1 MAVRILARERPVAI
15 NPDFDPH
22 RPGIP
27 VLREMDDATRAAY
40 IAKNPDYGA
49 IVCRCEEISRGEILD
64 ALRSNVCVPTVD
76 GVKKA
81 RASRHGPLP
90 GRVLLTAGG
99 AHHRG
104 VSRRAAQ
111 RGAQV
116 LGRRAHH
123 VRPDEIRGGA
133 GMMYDVI
140 VIGGGPG
147 GLAAA
152 ISAHENG
159 AHVLLI
165 EREARLGGM
174 LKQCIHDGFGLARFG
189 ERLAGPEYVERF
201 IDRLEELGIEAHT
214 QTFVT
219 RVEKT
224 PAGFAVVTVSRDGV
238 ARYDTRTLV
247 LATGCRER
255 TAKQV
260 FIHGTRPAGVFTAG
274 TAQHFTNL
282 LGELPTRRCVILGS
296 GDIGLI
302 MARRLTLEG
311 AEVLGVYEAKPTPS
325 GLTRNI
331 HQCLHDYS
339 IPLHLS
345 HTVTRVFGADRLT
358 GVEVAEVDE
367 AMRPIPG
374 TEQHIDCDALI
385 VSVGLI
391 PENELAESLGVPLDG
406 HTRGPVCDGQ
416 LMTEV
421 PGIFSC
427 GNALHVNDLV
437 DYVSA
442 SGELA
447 GKSAAHFAAH
457 TRDEIALTI
466 SDDFGYLVPQRLDR
480 TEDNSSVTL
489 YFRSAAVLGPCR
501 VALTIDGKE
510 TWSRRYPFL
519 RPPEMQQLTLDFDK
533 LGIAHARDVHFTI
546 EVAEA

>member
-1 MAVRILARERPVAI
+1 MGEQLYDII
-15 NPDFDPH
+15 
-22 RPGIP
+22 
-27 VLREMDDATRAAY
+27 
-40 IAKNPDYGA
+40 
-49 IVCRCEEISRGEILD
+49 IV
-64 ALRSNVCVPTVD
+64 
-76 GVKKA
+76 
-81 RASRHGPLP
+81 
-90 GRVLLTAGG
+90 
-99 AHHRG
+99 
-104 VSRRAAQ
+104 
-111 RGAQV
+111 
-116 LGRRAHH
+116 
-123 VRPDEIRGGA
+123 
-133 GMMYDVI
+133 
-140 VIGGGPG
+140 GGGPA
-147 GLAAA
+147 GLSAAY
-152 ISAHENG
+152 SAWQNG
-159 AHVLLI
+159 AKKILVL
-165 EREARLGGM
+165 ERDREAGGI
-174 LKQCIHDGFGLARFG
+174 LQQCIHNGFGLHHFK
-189 ERLAGPEYVERF
+189 
-201 IDRLEELGIEAHT
+201 EELTGPGYAQRCYDLVKDKPEIEILVDTMVLSVNLDKTVTAVSPAHGLMKV
-214 QTFVT
+214 QG
-219 RVEKT
+219 KT
-224 PAGFAVVTVSRDGV
+224 IILTM
-238 ARYDTRTLV
+238 
-247 LATGCRER
+247 GCRER
-255 TAKQV
+255 TRGA
-260 FIHGTRPAGVFTAG
+260 IRIPGYRPAGVFTAG
-274 TAQHFTNL
+274 AAQRMVNME
-282 LGELPTRRCVILGS
+282 GYLPGKKIVILGS

-311 AEVLGVYEAKPTPS
+311 AEVLGVYEAKSTPS

-331 HQCLHDYS
+331 HQCLHDYN

-374 TEQHIDCDALI
+374 TEQRIDCDALI

-457 TRDEIALTI
+457 TRDEVALTI

-501 VALTIDGKE
+501 VVLTIDGKE